1 MCITAGACPPNLKPF
16 RATDVRQAVD
26 LAPCEWSMCFDHK
39 EYLPDRVRAFCTRWA
54 HRDLL
59 NMRYYAR
66 VKRAGSCTA
75 PPAHAQLM
83 YEPQTYGLSPNA
95 KLISR
100 PAP

>member
-1 MCITAGACPPNLKPF
+1 MEAVNPNISS
-16 RATDVRQAVD
+16 QAVD
-26 LAPCEWSMCFDHK
+26 LEPCEWSMSFDHK
-39 EYLPDRVRAFCTRWA
+39 EYLPDRVRAFCSRWA

-59 NMRYYAR
+59 NMSYYAR

-95 KLISR
+95 KVIVR
-100 PAP
+100 PVQ